1 MAYGRARRAP
11 ARRPATAYP
20 RSNRATASRR
30 RTYSRRSTGSSARQQ
45 TVRIVLEA
53 PGVRMPANTVKLPA
67 KRKPF

>member
-1 MAYGRARRAP
+1 MAYGRTTRRAP
-11 ARRPATAYP
+11 ARRSTTAYP

-30 RTYSRRSTGSSARQQ
+30 RTSSRRSSGGQQ

-53 PGVRMPANTVKLPA
+53 PGVRLPANTVSLPP